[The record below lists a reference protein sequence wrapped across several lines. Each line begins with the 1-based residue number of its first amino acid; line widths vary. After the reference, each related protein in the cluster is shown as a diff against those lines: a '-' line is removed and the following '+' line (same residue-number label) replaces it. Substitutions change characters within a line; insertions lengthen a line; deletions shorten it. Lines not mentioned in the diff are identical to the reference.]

1 MWKIIDRL
9 LENGQ
14 RERALRRNLNE
25 LGDMLE
31 AAETAC
37 RESERRQ
44 KELEQRNSRQE
55 DLIARLNMDVAN
67 CKAQIVGLTRALSA
81 KETDILL
88 WQNRASNL
96 RDIVLAL
103 DERTNTINSLECSQ
117 EGLK

>member
-1 MWKIIDRL
+1 MGKIIDRL

-31 AAETAC
+31 AAETAR
-37 RESERRQ
+37 REAERRQ
-44 KELEQRNSRQE
+44 KELELRNSRQE

-67 CKAQIVGLTRALSA
+67 CKAQIVGLARALSA
-81 KETDILL
+81 KETDTLL

-103 DERTNTINSLECSQ
+103 DERTNTINSFECSQ

>member
-31 AAETAC
+31 AAETAR

-44 KELEQRNSRQE
+44 KELEQRTF
-55 DLIARLNMDVAN
+55 LIKQKR
-67 CKAQIVGLTRALSA
+67 
-81 KETDILL
+81 
-88 WQNRASNL
+88 NL
-96 RDIVLAL
+96 RLGYIKNRKGDARFPQPCETVVHFPKA
-103 DERTNTINSLECSQ
+103 
-117 EGLK
+117 